1 MIPFNVMQVALEGD
15 PHIQIMGNAVEMD
28 GSELK
33 VGIPLETVFD
43 DATPEDTIPHRRR
56 RRA

>member
-15 PHIQIMGNAVEMD
+15 LHIQIMGNAVEID
-28 GSELK
+28 GSELQ

-43 DATPEDTIPHRRR
+43 DATAEDTIPHRRR